1 MEENILN
8 SIKLM
13 LGSEIDYDHFDEPII
28 MCINS
33 CFGVLFQLGVGPQKK
48 PFKIEDGTETWDDF
62 MVQPNQLDSV
72 KTYIYLKVKL
82 QFDPPTSSFVLK
94 SFEDMTKEYEW
105 RLNVSAE
112 TPI

>member
-33 CFGVLFQLGVGPQKK
+33 CFGVLFQLGVGPQNR
-48 PFKIEDGTETWDDF
+48 PFKIKNGSEVWKDF
-62 MVQPNQLDSV
+62 MV
-72 KTYIYLKVKL
+72 

-94 SFEDMTKEYEW
+94 SYEDMAKEYEW